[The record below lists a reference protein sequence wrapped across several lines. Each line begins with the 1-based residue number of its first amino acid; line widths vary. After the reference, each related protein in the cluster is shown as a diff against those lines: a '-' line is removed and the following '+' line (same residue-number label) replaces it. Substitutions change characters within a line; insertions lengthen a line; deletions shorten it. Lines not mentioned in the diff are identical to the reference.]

1 MSISYLKCNQDFFSW
16 LNYYVCMDTYI
27 YIFSHRDLKGLA
39 FAFAPCAR
47 PRRIA
52 HNIQNSQISPKIAK

>member
-1 MSISYLKCNQDFFSW
+1 MSISYLKCNQYFSW
-16 LNYYVCMDTYI
+16 LNYDTYI

-47 PRRIA
+47 PQRIA
-52 HNIQNSQISPKIAK
+52 HNTQNSQISPKIAK

>member
-1 MSISYLKCNQDFFSW
+1 MSISYLKCNEDFFSW
-16 LNYYVCMDTYI
+16 LNYVSMDTYI

-47 PRRIA
+47 PQRIA
-52 HNIQNSQISPKIAK
+52 HNTQNSQISPKIAK

>member
-1 MSISYLKCNQDFFSW
+1 
-16 LNYYVCMDTYI
+16 MDTYI

-52 HNIQNSQISPKIAK
+52 HNIQNSQISPKITK